1 MGQDGQSWKTLFL
14 ITEQLEQAALRK
26 EAQMNSK
33 LYGNLTFSQ
42 SRVCIALIRMLE
54 KMPEG
59 VTLKQLSA
67 ELEIT
72 PGATSELVEE
82 LVKKGIVSRTQ
93 SKNDRRAVCIKFLD
107 NIMAMHKAASREI
120 DCTYRKMLTVLTEQE
135 RLEWARISEKI
146 ITGCQ
151 TEKGQF

>member
-72 PGATSELVEE
+72 PGATSELS
-82 LVKKGIVSRTQ
+82 LIH
-93 SKNDRRAVCIKFLD
+93 I
-107 NIMAMHKAASREI
+107 
-120 DCTYRKMLTVLTEQE
+120 
-135 RLEWARISEKI
+135 
-146 ITGCQ
+146 
-151 TEKGQF
+151 

>member
-1 MGQDGQSWKTLFL
+1 
-14 ITEQLEQAALRK
+14 
-26 EAQMNSK
+26 MNSK

-120 DCTYRKMLTVLTEQE
+120 DCTYRKMLAVLTEQE

-146 ITGCQ
+146 ITGC
-151 TEKGQF
+151 

>member
-1 MGQDGQSWKTLFL
+1 MGQEAQSWKILFQ

-26 EAQMNSK
+26 NAQSHNK

-54 KMPEG
+54 KQPDG
-59 VTLKQLSA
+59 VSLKELSA
-67 ELEIT
+67 ALEIT

-82 LVKKGIVSRTQ
+82 LVKKGIISRTQ

-107 NIMAMHKAASREI
+107 NFTAMHKAASREI
-120 DCTYRKMLTVLTEQE
+120 ECTYRKMLAVLTEREQS
-135 RLEWARISEKI
+135 EWSRISEKI
-146 ITGCQ
+146 ITGYY
-151 TEKGQF
+151 TEKGLF